1 MDWMSFG
8 VLVIAGTLGAWIG
21 MKFFRRSK
29 QQDRDPKEK

>member
-21 MKFFRRSK
+21 MRIFRRSK
-29 QQDRDPKEK
+29 KQDRDP